1 MIKYN
6 DIELLR
12 ELCLAFGP
20 TGCEEGVAEL
30 IKLQLDGEYDSL
42 KTDKM
47 GNLIVLVKGS
57 GEGYNA
63 DEPKKIMIS
72 AHMDE
77 VGFMITEIGED
88 GYIRFGNVGS
98 IDPRVMCGRNVQLG
112 DENNRIK
119 GVIASK
125 AIHLQSPEERKTA
138 TPIKKMYVDIG
149 AENREEAQKYLK
161 VGDFGTFD
169 SDFVLFGT
177 NDSMMKSKAIDD
189 RLGCA
194 VMIEVIRRIRE
205 KQIKLP
211 FDIYFCFTVREEIG
225 LSGAETAAKSIMPDF
240 SIVLEST
247 TAADLADVPDNS
259 KVAKLGDGGAVSLAD
274 RATIY
279 NREFVDFAMR
289 VAEKNDIKAQIKK
302 AVAGGNDA
310 GHIHKS
316 GRGVKTLAISAP
328 TRYIHSP
335 SCVASVDDYRS
346 IRELVWAMLSDWSL

>member
-12 ELCLAFGP
+12 HLCLAFGP
-20 TGCEEGVAEL
+20 TGCEDGVAEL
-30 IKLQLDGEYDSL
+30 IKLQLDGEYDML

-47 GNLIVLVKGS
+47 GNLIVKVCGG
-57 GEGYNA
+57 GEGYA
-63 DEPKKIMIS
+63 PDEPKKIMIS

-88 GYIRFGNVGS
+88 GYIKFSNLGG

-125 AIHLQSPEERKTA
+125 AIHLQSPDERKTA
-138 TPIKKMYVDIG
+138 TPVKKMYIDIG
-149 AENREEAQKYLK
+149 AENREEAEKYLK
-161 VGDFGTFD
+161 LGDFGTFD
-169 SDFVLFGT
+169 SDFVLFGSG
-177 NDSMMKSKAIDD
+177 DSMMKCKAIDD

-194 VMIEVIRRIRE
+194 VMIETLRRLKE
-205 KQIKLP
+205 EDVKLP
-211 FDIYFCFTVREEIG
+211 FDLYFCFTVREEIG
-225 LSGAETAAKSIMPDF
+225 LSGAETAANAIMPDF

-247 TAADLADVPDNS
+247 TAADLADVAENS
-259 KVAKLGDGGAVSLAD
+259 KVAKLGEGGTISLAD

-279 NREFVDFAMR
+279 DREFVDFAMA
-289 VAEKNDIKAQIKK
+289 VAKNRGIKAQIKK

-316 GRGVKTLAISAP
+316 GRGVRALAISAP

-346 IRELVWAMLSDWSL
+346 IRELVWAILSDWSL